1 MTVDTNTPPDSLEL
15 PISRLSTDCRE
26 EAGVPVREGMREN
39 VRAEH
44 RKVSVGVE
52 PVTSLLG
59 GGGEKKSLHCF
70 APKGGKVIEIP
81 VTLQSLSGG

>member
-1 MTVDTNTPPDSLEL
+1 MTIQTNPPPDSLEL

-26 EAGVPVREGMREN
+26 EARVPVREGMWES

-59 GGGEKKSLHCF
+59 GGGKNHCTALLQKVEK
-70 APKGGKVIEIP
+70 
-81 VTLQSLSGG
+81 